1 MKTYHD
7 EKEAIAFRLRQMAD
21 VVEQA
26 LDLSLAA
33 VSDRNADHARRVLEI
48 EPRVDRMERETDD
61 LITRVIA
68 VYQPE
73 ENELRH
79 LAGAIKVTGELERMA
94 DHAVSIADHA
104 VSLAGTPPL
113 PMQLDLAR
121 LAGLVKTMVHRGLD
135 AYLRQDRHA
144 AEQVMRTEQAVNA
157 IRDEVLE
164 ELVEFMHR
172 DKVHI
177 RQALDWIL
185 ITRKL
190 ERLAD
195 HATNV
200 AEDVIALTA
209 A

>member
-1 MKTYHD
+1 MKTYTD
-7 EKEAIAFRLRQMAD
+7 EKRAIEDRLRQMAD

-26 LDLSLAA
+26 LDLSLNAA
-33 VSDRNADHARRVLEI
+33 RHRDAGDARKVLEI
-48 EPRVDRMERETDD
+48 EPRVDSMERETDD
-61 LITRVIA
+61 LVARVIA
-68 VYQPE
+68 IYQPAE
-73 ENELRH
+73 DELRH
-79 LAGAIKVTGELERMA
+79 LVGAIKITGELERMA

-121 LAGLVKTMVHRGLD
+121 LSGFVKTMVHRALD
-135 AYLRQDRHA
+135 AYIRQDRGA

-157 IRDEVLE
+157 LRDEVLE
-164 ELVEFMHR
+164 ELIDFMH
-172 DKVHI
+172 KQPEHI

-200 AEDVIALTA
+200 AEDVIALA
-209 A
+209 RC

>member
-1 MKTYHD
+1 MKTYLD
-7 EKEAIAFRLRQMAD
+7 EKADIAFRLRQMAD
-21 VVEQA
+21 VVEKA

-33 VSDRNADHARRVLEI
+33 VQERNADLAGKVLEI
-48 EPRVDRMERETDD
+48 EPGVDRMEQETDE
-61 LITRVIA
+61 LITHCIA

-73 ENELRH
+73 GEELRH

-104 VSLAGTPPL
+104 ISLAGTPAL
-113 PMQLDLAR
+113 PTQPDMAR
-121 LAGLVKTMVHRGLD
+121 LSGLVKTMVHRALD
-135 AYLRQDRHA
+135 AYVRQDRAA

-157 IRDEVLE
+157 IRDEVVE
-164 ELVEFMHR
+164 ELVLFMH
-172 DKVHI
+172 DQPAHI

-200 AEDVIALTA
+200 AEDVIAFA
-209 A
+209 RC